1 MALDAA
7 RALVAQTPS
16 YEYRSTGKLCVVCG
30 AIVGD
35 VPGDDQ
41 VHGQWHAA
49 LATLLDGSRTR

>member
-1 MALDAA
+1 MASDVA
-7 RALVAQTPS
+7 RALVAQLPS

-41 VHGQWHAA
+41 VHARWHAA
-49 LATLLDGSRTR
+49 LAALLV